1 MTLDEVSS
9 TTGKKSVVF
18 KQKEKKNNNIHTHT
32 HKKKKKKAGKI
43 ELNRRG
49 QLVGPKHTLEL
60 IQLKLSDFNL
70 SVVFLTK
77 TNLDF
82 GLDMINT

>member
-9 TTGKKSVVF
+9 TTGKKSVIF
-18 KQKEKKNNNIHTHT
+18 KQEKKKK
-32 HKKKKKKAGKI
+32 KKKKKKAGKI

-70 SVVFLTK
+70 SVVF
-77 TNLDF
+77 
-82 GLDMINT
+82 

>member
-9 TTGKKSVVF
+9 TTGKKSVIF
-18 KQKEKKNNNIHTHT
+18 KQEK
-32 HKKKKKKAGKI
+32 KKKKKKAGKI

-70 SVVFLTK
+70 SVVF
-77 TNLDF
+77 
-82 GLDMINT
+82 